1 MNGPDRQPDVR
12 DATLSPTGLDA
23 YNPSEIARLVES
35 AGVAKTK
42 LPFISLIALGGLA
55 GTFIAFGVLFYLSV
69 LSGTDAA
76 YGPVRLLAGAAFS
89 LGLILVIVGGAELFT
104 GNALL
109 VMAWVDGLVSARAVA
124 RNWLIVYLANF
135 AGALTILALV
145 WMAGLD
151 KGELA
156 ATAVEIAQY
165 KVSLP
170 AHELL
175 ARGIL
180 CNALVCL
187 AVWLSYAARGAG
199 GKMLLIIPPITAFVA
214 LGFEHSIANMF
225 LLPFGL
231 LAGAP
236 ISMTEI
242 AINLF
247 WVTSGNLMGGG
258 GGVALSYWAAYHPRA
273 KHLPTRS
280 TSEVAK

>member
-1 MNGPDRQPDVR
+1 MNEPDRQPEKL
-12 DATLSPTGLDA
+12 APPLGPTGLDA
-23 YNPSEIARLVES
+23 YNPAEIARLIDT

-42 LPFISLIALGGLA
+42 LPFLSLAALGGLA
-55 GTFIAFGVLFYLSV
+55 GAFISFGVLFYLSV
-69 LSGTDAA
+69 LVGTDPT
-76 YGPVRLLAGAAFS
+76 YGPVRLAAGAAFS

-109 VMAWVDGLVSARAVA
+109 VMAWVNRLVTARALA
-124 RNWLIVYLANF
+124 RNWLIVYVANF

-145 WMAGLD
+145 WMAGLE

-156 ATAVEIAQY
+156 ALAVDIAIH
-165 KVSLP
+165 KASLP

-175 ARGIL
+175 ARAIL

-187 AVWLSYAARGAG
+187 AIWLSYAARDAG
-199 GKMLLIIPPITAFVA
+199 SKMLLIIPPITAFVA

-225 LLPFGL
+225 LLPFGM

-236 ISMTEI
+236 LGARDI

-247 WVTSGNLMGGG
+247 WVTGGNLIGGC
-258 GGVALSYWAAYHPRA
+258 GGVALSYWAAYRPRA
-273 KHLPTRS
+273 KHRRTHSALD
-280 TSEVAK
+280 TSE

>member
-1 MNGPDRQPDVR
+1 MNEPDRQPDVR
-12 DATLSPTGLDA
+12 DRTLSPTGLDA
-23 YNPSEIARLVES
+23 YNPSEIARLIES

-42 LPFISLIALGGLA
+42 LPFLSLVALGGLA
-55 GTFIAFGVLFYLSV
+55 GAFIAFGALFYLSV
-69 LSGTDAA
+69 LSGADAT
-76 YGPVRLLAGAAFS
+76 YGPLRLLAGAAFS

-145 WMAGLD
+145 WMAGFD
-151 KGELA
+151 KGALA
-156 ATAVEIAQY
+156 AVAVEIAER
-165 KVSLP
+165 KVSL
-170 AHELL
+170 AGHELL

-187 AVWLSYAARGAG
+187 AVWLSYAARGAA
-199 GKMLLIIPPITAFVA
+199 GKMLLIIPPITAFVT

-225 LLPFGL
+225 FLPFGL

-236 ISMTEI
+236 ISMADI

-247 WVTSGNLMGGG
+247 WVTSGNLLGGG

-273 KHLPTRS
+273 KPVPARAPS
-280 TSEVAK
+280 DAAK